1 MNEVQG
7 REGLGYIQTRWEED
21 TLNNRGIYKDSK
33 WPGLYDRLETW
44 ADGNGYL
51 ELPVLKYLFVPGSYL
66 WLYLALAAI
75 LVIVEKAI
83 LSATGGDR
91 RILWDDAVR
100 PHGADAICLS
110 GDAGTAVSGGADVRN
125 RPEDGK

>member
-1 MNEVQG
+1 MAGTVKRRVGMRG
-7 REGLGYIQTRWEED
+7 RERLSEASGTEIAVRAGRLSVAVSGAGGEPCD
-21 TLNNRGIYKDSK
+21 RGQK
-33 WPGLYDRLETW
+33 
-44 ADGNGYL
+44 
-51 ELPVLKYLFVPGSYL
+51 
-66 WLYLALAAI
+66 AL
-75 LVIVEKAI
+75 

-110 GDAGTAVSGGADVRN
+110 GDAGTAVSGGTEVRN

>member
-1 MNEVQG
+1 MGG
-7 REGLGYIQTRWEED
+7 REQLSGASGTEISVRAGQLSVAVSGTGGD
-21 TLNNRGIYKDSK
+21 PCDRGQ
-33 WPGLYDRLETW
+33 
-44 ADGNGYL
+44 
-51 ELPVLKYLFVPGSYL
+51 
-66 WLYLALAAI
+66 
-75 LVIVEKAI
+75 KAI

-100 PHGADAICLS
+100 PNGADEICLS

>member
-33 WPGLYDRLETW
+33 WPGVYDRLETW

-51 ELPVLKYLFVPGSYL
+51 ELPVLKYLFVP
-66 WLYLALAAI
+66 A
-75 LVIVEKAI
+75 VICGCICTGGDPCDRGQKAI

-100 PHGADAICLS
+100 PHGADAICL
-110 GDAGTAVSGGADVRN
+110 R
-125 RPEDGK
+125 